1 MSTNERLEYACSCT
15 FGMPCSY
22 DCQCAYPDRTGKC
35 LRHVSAEASGF
46 RQWLR
51 IPNPT
56 KHWIYAFLVAA
67 FLLMTFGNSPVLDR
81 AIHSALVVG
90 NDENDQ
96 WKGETLALCQG
107 KNRVASDGVSDR
119 ISFCQKVPMSVASQ
133 KGQ

>member
-1 MSTNERLEYACSCT
+1 MSTNERLEYACSYT

-22 DCQCAYPDRTGKC
+22 DCRCAYAYKTGKC

-67 FLLMTFGNSPVLDR
+67 FLLMTFGHSPGFDN
-81 AIHSALVVG
+81 AIYSAFSIG

-107 KNRVASDGVSDR
+107 KNRVASDGVSDG
-119 ISFCQKVPMSVASQ
+119 ISFCEEVPMSVAGRS
-133 KGQ
+133 G